1 MENVEVEKSS
11 NVVPSRMEHT
21 SNELSQ
27 NYQKPPLWEGETNYV
42 LKKWLSENLTKPYPS
57 EGEKV
62 QMAQES
68 GLTRAQVNMWFKN
81 ARRKM
86 AKE

>member
-1 MENVEVEKSS
+1 MGVKEAPMCVTTWQRERREAFG
-11 NVVPSRMEHT
+11 
-21 SNELSQ
+21 L
-27 NYQKPPLWEGETNYV
+27 
-42 LKKWLSENLTKPYPS
+42 LKKWLGENLTKPYPS

-62 QMAQES
+62 QMAQQS
-68 GLTRAQVNMWFKN
+68 GLTRAQVNTWFKN